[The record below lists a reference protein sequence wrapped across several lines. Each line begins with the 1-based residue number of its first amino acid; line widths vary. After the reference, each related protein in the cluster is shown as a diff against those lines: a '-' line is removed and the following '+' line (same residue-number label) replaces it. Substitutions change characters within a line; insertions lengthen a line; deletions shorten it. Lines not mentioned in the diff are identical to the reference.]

1 MFETIVVLTYAFIAN
16 IPMAKFSWLYY
27 ITLYNAN
34 SLKIP
39 LNYVIFVK
47 GSLTYR
53 FFPRET
59 SYVRLGVGGGGGGFV
74 AVTFLC
80 KHHGKIR

>member
-16 IPMAKFSWLYY
+16 IPLAKFSWLCY

-39 LNYVIFVK
+39 INYVSFV
-47 GSLTYR
+47 SL
-53 FFPRET
+53 
-59 SYVRLGVGGGGGGFV
+59 V
-74 AVTFLC
+74 
-80 KHHGKIR
+80 

>member
-16 IPMAKFSWLYY
+16 IPLAKFPGFVNY

-39 LNYVIFVK
+39 LKLEN
-47 GSLTYR
+47 STQ
-53 FFPRET
+53 
-59 SYVRLGVGGGGGGFV
+59 
-74 AVTFLC
+74 LC
-80 KHHGKIR
+80 NFC

>member
-16 IPMAKFSWLYY
+16 IPLAKFSWFFY

-39 LNYVIFVK
+39 LNYVIFVSLVWGK
-47 GSLTYR
+47 GFS
-53 FFPRET
+53 
-59 SYVRLGVGGGGGGFV
+59 
-74 AVTFLC
+74 
-80 KHHGKIR
+80 I

>member
-16 IPMAKFSWLYY
+16 IPLAKFSWLCY

-39 LNYVIFVK
+39 LYLDNYVIFV
-47 GSLTYR
+47 SL
-53 FFPRET
+53 
-59 SYVRLGVGGGGGGFV
+59 V
-74 AVTFLC
+74 
-80 KHHGKIR
+80 